1 MPEPILD
8 FNCNYVTDD
17 PDYQE
22 KYQEL
27 LEREDFFPDYEE
39 NGIDQSAA
47 GDPYLDD
54 GDDEMDPE
62 TEEVY
67 NNLVWTQSM
76 SESDKAKFQHIS
88 FIKQFGLW

>member
-1 MPEPILD
+1 MPEPILE
-8 FNCNYVTDD
+8 FNCNYVTAD

-27 LEREDFFPDYEE
+27 LERVTPDYEE
-39 NGIDQSAA
+39 NGIGQSAA

-54 GDDEMDPE
+54 GNDEMDPE
-62 TEEVY
+62 TEEAY
-67 NNLVWTQSM
+67 NNLVWTQSI